1 MPHPVDVHV
10 GALIRIRRHEIG
22 ASQSDL
28 AEAIGVSFQ
37 QIQKY
42 ERGSNRVSASAL
54 VKIATA
60 LGVTASYFLDEAPG
74 ALAHGGLTGKDTA
87 LVLATTTPRAYELIG
102 FFAECDAEARDALVD
117 VARVASGRRLGAK
130 HRAA

>member
-10 GALIRIRRHEIG
+10 GALIRIRRHELDF
-22 ASQSDL
+22 SQADL
-28 AEAIGVSFQ
+28 GEAIGVSFQ

-60 LGVTASYFLDEAPG
+60 LGVHAGYFLDEAPG
-74 ALAHGGLTGKDTA
+74 ALARGALTGKDKA
-87 LVLATTTPRAYELIG
+87 LVLTSTTPRAYELIG
-102 FFAECDAEARDALVD
+102 FFAECDPEARDAVVD
-117 VARVASGRRLGAK
+117 VARVASRPRLGPK
-130 HRAA
+130 RRAA